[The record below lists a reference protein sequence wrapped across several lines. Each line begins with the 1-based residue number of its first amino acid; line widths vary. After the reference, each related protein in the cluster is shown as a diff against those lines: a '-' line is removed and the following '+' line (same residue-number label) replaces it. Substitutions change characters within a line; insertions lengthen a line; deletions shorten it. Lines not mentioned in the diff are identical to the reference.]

1 MSDTP
6 AAEIARLKRTYTGWR
21 IERQGNLLIAR
32 QRNGERVVRAATAAD
47 LENLLV
53 AVKRSRTEN

>member
-6 AAEIARLKRTYTGWR
+6 AAQLARLKRTYTSWQ

-32 QRNGERVVRAATAAD
+32 ERDGERVVRAATAAD
-47 LENLLV
+47 LENQLL
-53 AVKRSRTEN
+53 AVKRSGTEN